1 MGLSLQVQIRLL
13 LKATEV
19 QILQGFPIPFVRS
32 KTGNKIT
39 VDRGRDN
46 TKAEKHV
53 SGADVKG
60 IDYTTT
66 TLPSIGTIGADSALI
81 EEGDDFGFDGGF
93 V

>member
-1 MGLSLQVQIRLL
+1 L
-13 LKATEV
+13 T
-19 QILQGFPIPFVRS
+19 
-32 KTGNKIT
+32 
-39 VDRGRDN
+39 RGRDN